1 MKTPL
6 NQMIVSV
13 LSVSAVAIAVET
25 EGSKDSYADERK
37 HKEKLCACGL
47 NKVFEINDANET
59 HVIIVTVAVQ
69 DEFLVEKVV
78 CVSSFSHRTILRG
91 ALFDFVY

>member
-6 NQMIVSV
+6 KQMIVSV

-25 EGSKDSYADERK
+25 KGSKDSYAGERK

-59 HVIIVTVAVQ
+59 HVIIVTVAVR
-69 DEFLVEKVV
+69 DEFSRRKG
-78 CVSSFSHRTILRG
+78 RLRFKFF
-91 ALFDFVY
+91 ASNDFEGCII